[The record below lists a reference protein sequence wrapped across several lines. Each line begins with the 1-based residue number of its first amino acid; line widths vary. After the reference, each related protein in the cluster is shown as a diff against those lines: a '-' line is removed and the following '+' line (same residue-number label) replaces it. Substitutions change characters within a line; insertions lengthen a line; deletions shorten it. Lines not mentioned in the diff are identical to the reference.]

1 MADLTTI
8 RKILEKHILESGHT
22 FREIS
27 LKIGRKDS
35 YIQQY
40 VKYGFPKRLNEVD
53 RKRICQVL
61 DIDERQLMDDEL
73 LRHGIPETPVMN
85 LANLDGTQADYI
97 SIDIIEPRPNQHI
110 SYSRVVGRIAINYKE
125 FYGWCNGNPY
135 NLKIMRLNS
144 DNMEPSVPSGSL
156 IIYDSSIF
164 EYAGDG
170 LYIIQYD
177 EQITLK
183 RLQKTSS
190 DNFILKSENP
200 RYQDIR
206 CANDEIKILGRALNS
221 LITRPL

>member
-97 SIDIIEPRPNQHI
+97 SI
-110 SYSRVVGRIAINYKE
+110 
-125 FYGWCNGNPY
+125 
-135 NLKIMRLNS
+135 
-144 DNMEPSVPSGSL
+144 
-156 IIYDSSIF
+156 
-164 EYAGDG
+164 
-170 LYIIQYD
+170 
-177 EQITLK
+177 
-183 RLQKTSS
+183 
-190 DNFILKSENP
+190 
-200 RYQDIR
+200 
-206 CANDEIKILGRALNS
+206 
-221 LITRPL
+221 